1 VLIAEN
7 VFELLPE
14 PQFLHLPGMGALRH
28 LYLKIEGLNPA
39 GSIKFKTARGMVA
52 AAERAGLLHSD
63 PARPQSRLIES
74 TSGNLGVALAGICAA
89 KGYALTC
96 VVDPNTNR
104 AAITTMRSLG
114 ARVVVIT
121 ERDAAGGFLG
131 SRIAYLRGR
140 LAADPALIWLNQYAN
155 PANPAAHAGG
165 TAQEILG
172 AFPRVDHLF
181 VGVGTGGTLMGCVE
195 AFRRHSPHTRIVA
208 VDALGSVTF
217 GAAPAIRHVPGL
229 GTSRRPEI
237 VDVCAPD
244 DVIHVAEADTVT
256 ECRRLARTTG
266 LLAGGSTGTVLAAVR
281 RLAPVIP
288 ARATVV
294 AISPDLGER
303 YLDTIYDDEWIAN
316 RGLAAPTEEIADVL
330 V

>member
-1 VLIAEN
+1 
-7 VFELLPE
+7 
-14 PQFLHLPGMGALRH
+14 MGALRH

-39 GSIKFKTARGMVA
+39 GSIKFTAARGMIE
-52 AAERAGLLHSD
+52 AAERDGLLHAD
-63 PARPQSRLIES
+63 PARPPSRLIES
-74 TSGNLGVALAGICAA
+74 TSGNLGVALAGLCAA
-89 KGYALTC
+89 RGYALTC

-104 AAITTMRSLG
+104 AAIATMRSLG
-114 ARVVVIT
+114 AEVEMVT
-121 ERDAAGGFLG
+121 ERDANGGFLG
-131 SRIAYLRGR
+131 SRIAHLRAR
-140 LAADPALIWLNQYAN
+140 LAADPGLVWLNQYAN
-155 PANPAAHAGG
+155 PANPAAHADR
-165 TAQEILG
+165 TAPEILG
-172 AFPRVDHLF
+172 AFHRVDYLF
-181 VGVGTGGTLMGCVE
+181 IGTGTGGTLMGCVQ
-195 AFRRHSPHTRIVA
+195 AFHRHSPHTRIVA

-217 GAAPAIRHVPGL
+217 GAAPATRHVPGL

-256 ECRRLARTTG
+256 ECRRLARSTG

-281 RLAPVIP
+281 RLSTVIP

-303 YLDTIYDDEWIAN
+303 YLESIYDDEWIAN
-316 RGLAAPTEEIADVL
+316 RGLAGPTEENTDVL